1 MLPLGPPSHSGADWR
16 QGNYIF
22 SHFYNLAIASTKLSV
37 LALYHRIFATRT
49 YRLLVWATATFVLLW
64 LLTIEVVLG
73 FACRPVQAF
82 WGAAPGTCLDLVVF
96 GYFTNITNLV
106 ADLWIFAL
114 PIPMLLGLQAKLSK
128 KIGLCF
134 LFSVGLGTC
143 AISAARLTWVFS
155 FGSPDI
161 TCESSRLWMPFVQV
175 ADPFCEGTQV
185 SLGILSAWEPCG
197 GILGGNLPIVY
208 KTIKGIFPGKNASSA
223 PSDQKTGSTQE
234 SLGPK
239 KENVYYDW
247 VRLDSSGGTAV
258 AMDTVPPSQERRP
271 DTPTPKR
278 SAASM
283 ELELFEGHPALASP
297 HAI

>member
-1 MLPLGPPSHSGADWR
+1 MLPTGIPPCSCADWR

-49 YRLLVWATATFVLLW
+49 YRLLVLATGSFVVLW

-82 WGAAPGTCLDLVVF
+82 WAAAPGTCLDLVAF

-128 KIGLCF
+128 KVGLCF

-155 FGSPDI
+155 FGSTDI
-161 TCESSRLWMPFVQV
+161 TCESSSLWLPFLQATNVL
-175 ADPFCEGTQV
+175 CEGTQV

-208 KTIKGIFPGKNASSA
+208 KTMKGIFSGRGSASA

-239 KENVYYDW
+239 KKSVHCDW

-258 AMDTVPPSQERRP
+258 TMAIVRPSQKRHS
-271 DTPTPKR
+271 DTIVPKR

-283 ELELFEGHPALASP
+283 ELELLEDLPTPASP
-297 HAI
+297 HAL